1 MRYIGAHVSASGG
14 VEHTPQRAH
23 SIGANC
29 MQIFGGSPVRWSA
42 PLPSQETIK
51 KFQEEREQ
59 WGIEK
64 VFMHAPYLINLA
76 SPKEKLQTLSRELL
90 LKHGKIADALGVDGV
105 IFHIGSRGDMEQD
118 KAHAI
123 IIKALKKVLQHTKD
137 TAILMENTA
146 GAGNLVGDTLEELTS
161 LYTTIDD
168 PRLGICIDTAHA
180 FASGMIHD
188 YSTKELDIFFSEV
201 KRGVGINALKAIHL
215 NDSKTEAGSRKDRHE
230 NIGEGK
236 IGKERI
242 QRFVQRKEIKDIP
255 PILEVPG
262 FDNEGPDRKNI
273 DRVISYVT

>member
-42 PLPSQETIK
+42 PLPSQETIQ
-51 KFQEEREQ
+51 KFQEERKQ
-59 WGIEK
+59 WGIKK

-76 SPKEKLQTLSRELL
+76 SPKEKLQVLSRELL

-105 IFHIGSRGDMEQD
+105 IFHIGSRGDMEQE
-118 KAHAI
+118 KAHVI
-123 IIKALKKVLQHTKD
+123 IIKALEKVLQHTKD
-137 TAILMENTA
+137 TYIIMENTA
-146 GAGNLVGDTLEELTS
+146 GAGNLVGDTLEELVS
-161 LYTTIDD
+161 LYRTIDD

-180 FASGMIHD
+180 FASGMIQE
-188 YSTKELDIFFSEV
+188 YSTKELDTFFSEV
-201 KRGVGINALKAIHL
+201 KKSVGIDTIKAIHL

-236 IGKERI
+236 MGKERI

-255 PILEVPG
+255 LILEVPG
-262 FDNEGPDRKNI
+262 FDNTGPDKRNI
-273 DRVISYVT
+273 EIVTSYL